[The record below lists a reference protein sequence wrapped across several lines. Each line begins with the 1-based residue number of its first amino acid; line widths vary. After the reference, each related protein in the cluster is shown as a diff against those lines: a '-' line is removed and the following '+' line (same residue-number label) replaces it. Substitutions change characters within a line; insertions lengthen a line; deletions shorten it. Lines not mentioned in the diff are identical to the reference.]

1 MSTGQSAGP
10 AVVAQST
17 GRRRRPLAT
26 VVRQHLDVFLLSLI
40 VVSVTAFNLL
50 WTRLDSNRLYWDY
63 ARHLGD
69 SLFYRDTFSAAHP
82 LRYLDG
88 YVRYP
93 PLMYWVTDVFYA
105 VLGSDLWVAILSNSV
120 FIAILVFATYGIGR
134 TLWSRRVGLLSA
146 LFAVT
151 TPLFVTQFR
160 EYMLD
165 APLSAMVAAGLYFL
179 IRSDNFAERRPS
191 LLLGLA
197 CACGLLVKWTFPF
210 FVALPVVAAV
220 VTAFV
225 HARQVRSLDRL
236 LNFVAAGSVTLAVS
250 ALWYVPNYS
259 EFRADIK
266 SSTSIP
272 AWVQGDPPVGSLA
285 SALWYL
291 WSLLNNQL
299 YLIPFL
305 FLVTGIVFLFR
316 KDEAAIKNAPL
327 LLSLVGSYIAL
338 SAIELKDFR
347 YTMPMIAA
355 IGVIATSWLEFVGP
369 RLRRWLG
376 GGLLAYCVM
385 TFFVISFGTGLLPKD
400 ITIPLKPRSFT
411 SDLADFAPPESGR
424 ITGIVVFAQHGFRV
438 GPPSSEEWHQED
450 VVREIATRGGRTSFW
465 FTEPRETIWFTTW
478 GIRYFA
484 FKYHVRWVASARN
497 AEFLII
503 RGPVPADVVRGYA
516 EVKRYSLPY
525 EGPCAST
532 SAYDRR
538 REREAASRGHH
549 LWRHRLRPTRDRTS
563 CGT

>member
-1 MSTGQSAGP
+1 M
-10 AVVAQST
+10 
-17 GRRRRPLAT
+17 
-26 VVRQHLDVFLLSLI
+26 
-40 VVSVTAFNLL
+40 
-50 WTRLDSNRLYWDY
+50 
-63 ARHLGD
+63 
-69 SLFYRDTFSAAHP
+69 
-82 LRYLDG
+82 
-88 YVRYP
+88 
-93 PLMYWVTDVFYA
+93 
-105 VLGSDLWVAILSNSV
+105 
-120 FIAILVFATYGIGR
+120 
-134 TLWSRRVGLLSA
+134 
-146 LFAVT
+146 
-151 TPLFVTQFR
+151 
-160 EYMLD
+160 
-165 APLSAMVAAGLYFL
+165 
-179 IRSDNFAERRPS
+179 
-191 LLLGLA
+191 
-197 CACGLLVKWTFPF
+197 
-210 FVALPVVAAV
+210 VAAV

-225 HARQVRSLDRL
+225 HARQARSLDRL
-236 LNFVAAGSVTLAVS
+236 LNIVAAGSVTLAVS

-327 LLSLVGSYIAL
+327 LLSVVGSYIAL

-450 VVREIATRGGRTSFW
+450 VVEGDRDPRRQDVLLVHGAARDDLVHDLGHPLLRVQVPRALGRIGPHRGIPDHPW
-465 FTEPRETIWFTTW
+465 PR
-478 GIRYFA
+478 A
-484 FKYHVRWVASARN
+484 
-497 AEFLII
+497 
-503 RGPVPADVVRGYA
+503 
-516 EVKRYSLPY
+516 
-525 EGPCAST
+525 
-532 SAYDRR
+532 RR
-538 REREAASRGHH
+538 RGAGLRRGEEILAPLRGAVAPLPAHMTAGASGRWEPWTSPTLHS
-549 LWRHRLRPTRDRTS
+549 LRHGLASLLITHGPNVVFVGR
-563 CGT
+563 